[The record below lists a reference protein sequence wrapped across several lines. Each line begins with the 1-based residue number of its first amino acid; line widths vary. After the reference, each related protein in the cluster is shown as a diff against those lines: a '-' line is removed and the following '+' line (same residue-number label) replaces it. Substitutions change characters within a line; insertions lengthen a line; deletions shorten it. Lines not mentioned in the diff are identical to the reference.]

1 MQGLHTLDLSMNNIG
16 ADEMP
21 ALAKA
26 IASSNSLT
34 SLSLAK
40 NMIGDDGAKAV
51 AAILGKSKLSMLN
64 LFNTGIRE
72 EACED
77 FVQAIKDAPNL
88 KKLNLQYNALR
99 AESKKALELAN
110 ATREVPIFLVT

>member
-1 MQGLHTLDLSMNNIG
+1 
-16 ADEMP
+16 
-21 ALAKA
+21 
-26 IASSNSLT
+26 
-34 SLSLAK
+34 
-40 NMIGDDGAKAV
+40 MIGDDGAKAV

-64 LFNTGIRE
+64 LFNTGIR

-110 ATREVPIFLVT
+110 ATREVPIFLVTKVIDQWISPGDTSHNRPVPEYRTHHLALVVIVRPCP